1 MHDRS
6 PSEDTT
12 ARLLRRLIVVLS
24 LGTLSAGCAAS
35 AWPDAKLEAKPAA
48 ASPPIVAQAD
58 ELLRQ
63 GQPRAA
69 RDLYMR
75 IAAEPERDVE
85 HGRALYGLARL
96 LTDPASG
103 LRDYRAAQAAF
114 DRLLN
119 EYPRDS
125 WEADARAWNAVLMDL
140 AAREVE
146 LEVRDGELGVREAE
160 VARLRMEAARL
171 GGDLQ
176 RLRKID
182 LNLERRR

>member
-6 PSEDTT
+6 PTEGA
-12 ARLLRRLIVVLS
+12 ARFLRRLIVVLS
-24 LGTLSAGCAAS
+24 LGTLSAGCAALVG
-35 AWPDAKLEAKPAA
+35 PGAKPEARAA
-48 ASPPIVAQAD
+48 ETPPPIMAQAD

-63 GQPRAA
+63 GQPLAA
-69 RDLYMR
+69 RDLYTL

-85 HGRALYGLARL
+85 HGRALYSLARL
-96 LTDPASG
+96 LTDPTSG

-114 DRLLN
+114 DRLLR

-125 WEADARAWNAVLMDL
+125 WEADALAWNAVLMDL

-146 LEVRDGELGVREAE
+146 LEARDGELGVREAE
-160 VARLRMEAARL
+160 LARLRVEAARL
-171 GGDLQ
+171 GGDLL